1 MGGAEVAD
9 EIRDFFENEEEGGPL
24 DLDGWQLELLDADRR
39 RADRIRIKDTLGVA
53 GRYRPFLAGALHPV
67 TRVRIDPIR
76 PDPLNGG
83 TPRKELLSVRQTDGP
98 LGAQSPATPPG
109 SPRVRRTAGCPLP
122 VDTPLSAAL
131 GLLAVFVLTAGTGY
145 DALVAHARERPAD
158 ARSLARPVP
167 ELAEDATVAAA
178 IDLLAAAGRPLPWS
192 VTRRVGSPAW

>member
-1 MGGAEVAD
+1 M
-9 EIRDFFENEEEGGPL
+9 
-24 DLDGWQLELLDADRR
+24 
-39 RADRIRIKDTLGVA
+39 
-53 GRYRPFLAGALHPV
+53 
-67 TRVRIDPIR
+67 
-76 PDPLNGG
+76 
-83 TPRKELLSVRQTDGP
+83 
-98 LGAQSPATPPG
+98 
-109 SPRVRRTAGCPLP
+109 
-122 VDTPLSAAL
+122 SAAL